1 VAGLLSSASVGA
13 VVGEFAVVQYVFLAV
28 GVQVGHVGI
37 DHAAGGGV
45 VIHGGDDALDV
56 WLRLCV
62 GVGVEGEGEQ
72 AGGDEDVPV
81 VGVHGGVLGADQ

>member
-1 VAGLLSSASVGA
+1 MAGLLSSASVGA

-45 VIHGGDDALDV
+45 VLHGGDDALDV
-56 WLRLCV
+56 WLRLRV

-81 VGVHGGVLGADQ
+81 VGVHGCVLGADQ